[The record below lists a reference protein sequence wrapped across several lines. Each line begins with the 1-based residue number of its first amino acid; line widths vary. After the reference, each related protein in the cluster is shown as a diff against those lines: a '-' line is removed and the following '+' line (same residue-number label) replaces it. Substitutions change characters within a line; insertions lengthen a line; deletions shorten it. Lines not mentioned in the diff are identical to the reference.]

1 MAAMKVT
8 KQVYEI
14 VPVDSLTT
22 HPANPRRG
30 DVGAIGESIEA
41 NGFYGA
47 VIVQKSTGYV
57 LAGNHRL
64 LAAVEAGADSLPVIQ
79 VDVDEATATRILL
92 ADNRTN
98 DLATYDQDALAGLL
112 KSLAEDGGL
121 AGSGYNDD
129 DVDALLRGLSV
140 NEDDLWAQAAEAL
153 PEGEP
158 DYVQMSFVL
167 HRDQAES
174 VRAALNRALDDGAH
188 QPDGKSRTGD
198 ALAYIAASF
207 LC

>member
-14 VPVDSLTT
+14 VPVDSLTI

-64 LAAVEAGADSLPVIQ
+64 LAAEEAGADSLPVIR
-79 VDVDEATATRILL
+79 VDVDDATATRILL

-98 DLATYDQDALAGLL
+98 DVATYDQEALAALL
-112 KSLAEDGGL
+112 VSLSEAGAL
-121 AGSGYNDD
+121 TGSGYAAN
-129 DVDALLRGLSV
+129 DVDALLRVL
-140 NEDDLWAQAAEAL
+140 EPPDL
-153 PEGEP
+153 
-158 DYVQMSFVL
+158 
-167 HRDQAES
+167 
-174 VRAALNRALDDGAH
+174 
-188 QPDGKSRTGD
+188 D
-198 ALAYIAASF
+198 ALADEYGAPSLSDTFPTIRIVVTPEIMAAWRAHVDTHSGDEVQA
-207 LC
+207 LASLLGVPV

>member
-1 MAAMKVT
+1 MAAMKMS
-8 KQVYEI
+8 KQVYEV
-14 VPVDSLTT
+14 VPVDGLTV
-22 HPANPRRG
+22 HPSNPRRG
-30 DVGAIGESIEA
+30 DVNAITESIAA

-64 LAAVEAGADSLPVIQ
+64 IAARQAGAESLPVIH
-79 VDVDEATATRILL
+79 VDVDDATATRILL

-98 DLATYDQDALAGLL
+98 DVAAYDQDALAGLL
-112 KSLAEDGGL
+112 KLLAEDGGL
-121 AGSGYNDD
+121 AGSGYNND
-129 DVDALLRGLSV
+129 DVDALLRGLEV
-140 NEDDLWAQAAEAL
+140 NEDDLWEQAAEAL

-167 HRDQAES
+167 HRDQAVS
-174 VRAALNRALDDGAH
+174 VRAALDRALEDGAH

-198 ALAYIAASF
+198 ALAYLAAAF